1 MGDFMPRQNGISV
14 EDMMKLDIMKTSTLV
29 AGFRGVRNTISRV
42 NIMADPDILEWI
54 AEGEFLLTTA
64 YFFNKDDL
72 EEQKKLIKVCYDN
85 KLAGIGIKVS
95 PYLESLPIELT
106 EYANKLNFPII
117 DVHQSVPLSDI
128 MMIAIKEIF
137 NKQASLLERI
147 EGVHEKLMNVM
158 LEGKGFLEVVNIIQ
172 ENIKN
177 PVILNLSFSSQVVES
192 LGDNGA
198 QYRDELLNE
207 LNIFYECNARNDK
220 LKRLNEDKV
229 LIGGKYVRRMI
240 MPIILRDNIYGHIF
254 TWSTDMPLG
263 GFDLAIIESAS
274 TTIALSILQ
283 ELSVKEV
290 EIRYRSDFFEDLVSP
305 DAKRKKKALDRAR
318 FFNLKDN
325 NYYLIE
331 VMSFKHKGEEHKDF
345 DIDIDFLSDM
355 MNSFVSS
362 IEDLI
367 LYYKLDGIV
376 STKTNGIQIL
386 LGFSDSKNI
395 KSKVEAFNS
404 RLQSIFHDKYKNID
418 LKVGVGRAYKNL
430 DNVHKSFLDALRT
443 VRIGKSITSKEIVTY
458 DELGIFKI
466 LSQDYLNDELE
477 DFYSTTL
484 KPLVD
489 YDNKKSTELIRTLEF
504 YFKNNGNLTKISK
517 DLFTHYNTVLY
528 RITRIN
534 EITGMNLEDPHNRLN
549 LEIALKIKELLGK

>member
-85 KLAGIGIKVS
+85 KLAGIGIKVT

-106 EYANKLNFPII
+106 EYANRLNFPII

-137 NKQASLLERI
+137 NKQQSLLERI
-147 EGVHEKLMNVM
+147 ERVHEKLMNVM
-158 LEGKGFLEVVNIIQ
+158 LEGKGFSEVVKIIQ

-177 PVILNLSFSSQVVES
+177 PVILSLSLSSQVVES
-192 LGDNGA
+192 LGDSGR
-198 QYRDELLNE
+198 QYRDEFLNE
-207 LNIFYECNARNDK
+207 TKIFYECNARNDK

-345 DIDIDFLSDM
+345 DMDIDFLSDM

-504 YFKNNGNLTKISK
+504 YFKNNGNLTRISK